1 MIDIEAVGAVARGVK
16 PRPTISICGKEMDM
30 PRYEDITLENY
41 LGFQKYA
48 EQFSELVEEMS
59 DIPLED
65 DSPRFRSIYTKMSKM
80 KALAIAEFFGVSS
93 KDIIV
98 KGRNSFAVD
107 ETIDLVFDMIVETLG
122 QYSPKIF
129 DNGQPFEFIHH
140 GEKYIVRSL
149 DSDRDLTM
157 EELVESL
164 EVERILSLFR
174 TENKPSKNPSDGGKS
189 SKKAKVA
196 QQSSSDIFYTEA
208 VSLLA
213 ILARKEGETLPD
225 SDSDV
230 EKLIAKRKGVFKDI
244 HFAVGVDIVFFFAG
258 ITTNL
263 GIHQD

>member
-1 MIDIEAVGAVARGVK
+1 MIEDGVK
-16 PRPTISICGKEMDM
+16 RPTISICGKEIAM

-48 EQFSELVEEMS
+48 EQFTDLVADLTEIPIGEES
-59 DIPLED
+59 T
-65 DSPRFRSIYTKMSKM
+65 RFRSIYTKMAKM
-80 KALAIAEFFGVSS
+80 KALAIAEFFGVAT

-98 KGRNSFAVD
+98 KGRNSAAVD
-107 ETIDLVFDMIVETLG
+107 ETIDFVFDIIVETLG

-129 DNGQPFEFIHH
+129 DNGAEFEFIHH

-149 DSDRDLTM
+149 DSERDLTM

-164 EVERILSLFR
+164 EVERALSLFR
-174 TENKPSKNPSDGGKS
+174 SANKPSKANKPDNAP
-189 SKKAKVA
+189 KKEKKEI
-196 QQSSSDIFYTEA
+196 SSSDIFYTEA

-213 ILARKEGETLPD
+213 ILARKDGETLPD

-230 EKLIAKRKGVFKDI
+230 EKLIDKRKELFKDI

-263 GIHQD
+263 EVQPA